1 MARMEGRQSSPR
13 RIEISLTQLIA
24 GSAAAAC
31 GAWLASKIG
40 VAGTVIGAAIVSAF
54 VTLLS
59 AIYAQ
64 GVRRAR
70 ERLVIRRELLRTR
83 PRLPASYAEDAPLPN
98 EDAPLPKDDGEAE
111 LDDLEATRTLLL
123 PAVQLEDTGGY
134 RWGRIALAAVA
145 VFVVAMLV
153 VTVIELLDGRSFSCS
168 TSGRNCGNGTTL
180 IPGITH
186 PKATPST
193 STSSQ
198 APTTSG
204 APTPT
209 VTETFTA
216 TPSVSGTPTPTV
228 TFSATPSSSSTTSTS
243 PAGPAG

>member
-1 MARMEGRQSSPR
+1 MARMDGRQRSPR

-40 VAGTVIGAAIVSAF
+40 LAGTVIGAAIVSAF

-83 PRLPASYAEDAPLPN
+83 PRLPASYAEDAPLP
-98 EDAPLPKDDGEAE
+98 KDDGEAE
-111 LDDLEATRTLLL
+111 LDELDATRTLLL

-168 TSGRNCGNGTTL
+168 TSGRNCGSGTTL

-186 PKATPST
+186 PKATPSQ
-193 STSSQ
+193 STSSP

-216 TPSVSGTPTPTV
+216 TPTVSGTPTPTV
-228 TFSATPSSSSTTSTS
+228 TFSATPSSSGITSSS
-243 PAGPAG
+243 PAAPAG